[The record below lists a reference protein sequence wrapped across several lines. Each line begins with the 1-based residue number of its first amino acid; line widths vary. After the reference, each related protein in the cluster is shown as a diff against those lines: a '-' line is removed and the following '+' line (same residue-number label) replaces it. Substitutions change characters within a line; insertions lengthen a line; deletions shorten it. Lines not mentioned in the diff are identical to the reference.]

1 MSWLDYVME
10 QCYGLGHSKFFYID
24 LQIDVLTF
32 IVLLRARLDKCLS
45 ETNAHFQKKTQ
56 NNMHLASG
64 FQQNMFSKTP
74 RNHVLKPFLQLAL
87 YENASFKT
95 NVLGVSTPKI
105 PSSICLI
112 TNLSTCK
119 VLTYVWSNFPTTATS
134 WHKLFCW
141 KEDHATHTRSCE
153 NEFNG
158 ELYLVEKRPTTL
170 SLPLLGLFTF

>member
-32 IVLLRARLDKCLS
+32 IVLLRARLDRRLCG
-45 ETNAHFQKKTQ
+45 TNTRFKKKMQ
-56 NNMHLASG
+56 NNMHLASH

-74 RNHVLKPFLQLAL
+74 RNHILKSFLQLAF
-87 YENASFKT
+87 YENTSFKT
-95 NVLGVSTPKI
+95 NFLGVSTPKI

-119 VLTYVWSNFPTTATS
+119 VLTYVWSDFPTTATS

-158 ELYLVEKRPTTL
+158 ELYLVEKRPTAMAL
-170 SLPLLGLFTF
+170 SLSLY